1 MKQREIWKRIGI
13 GLLSATLLL
22 GNVQCVWA
30 SENPESLNTSAY
42 SEYNISLSTSRT
54 KGTRDELGLLGSGLT
69 ISWTPVGEL
78 TDHAEL
84 RASIDKYL
92 GVTGEGKNKQG
103 SLYTNIKGKNDYN
116 NVFSV
121 AMNNSAVKKAL
132 NTNKNF
138 IANAACNSYTDL
150 DIDDEEKCVNMA
162 LNAYFNLLPDGTEAN
177 ADASLTRAQFM
188 AMVMRAD
195 TPVTDIQTD
204 TAFEKSV
211 GQSEYNKYAQSVNK
225 NSYLTLNNQL
235 YNSSMTRAEAV
246 YTIVSRYYADSLKNA
261 SSSASCYTDA
271 KDGGAVA
278 KSDRAS
284 ALNNS
289 ISNPDSGMD
298 RELYKGL
305 CVAKEKNLLTSARS
319 RWDEAIT
326 KNEAIALLRSVY
338 THKLV
343 ECNAKGTLLTSSS
356 TSTNKTTTVKKA
368 TATKKQT
375 VKIKKYKKSKKL
387 YVKKATKAYKVTSTG
402 KLKAAKSL
410 KKSVKVTVVGTS
422 TVKKIKYYAIKSGK
436 STMLVKQSLLS
447 KTKPKTAKPSSKP
460 STNSSSNS
468 SGGSSNSSTS
478 KHPIPQNNTPS
489 GYKGPTN
496 WYGKVDKYGNSP
508 ERDIKTVKVVDGKV
522 EYRDID
528 GKIKYGKCKYIWGG
542 YSYWYTMKDGRGFWM
557 PIENTDLVAGYW
569 DESDINGMWNEQN
582 MDIKG

>member
-54 KGTRDELGLLGSGLT
+54 KGTGDELGLLGSGLT

-92 GVTGEGKNKQG
+92 GVTGEGKSKQG

-121 AMNNSAVKKAL
+121 AMNNSAVEKAL

-195 TPVTDIQTD
+195 TPVTEIQTD

-211 GQSEYNKYAQSVNK
+211 GQSEYNRYAQSVNK
-225 NSYLTLNNQL
+225 DSYLTLNNQL

-298 RELYKGL
+298 RELYKSL

-356 TSTNKTTTVKKA
+356 TSTNKTTAVKKA

-402 KLKAAKSL
+402 KLKVAKSL
-410 KKSVKVTVVGTS
+410 KKSAKVTVVGTS

-447 KTKPKTAKPSSKP
+447 KTKPKSAKPSSKP
-460 STNSSSNS
+460 KYNYEYND
-468 SGGSSNSSTS
+468 
-478 KHPIPQNNTPS
+478 
-489 GYKGPTN
+489 KGQ
-496 WYGKVDKYGNSP
+496 
-508 ERDIKTVKVVDGKV
+508 KVVTQDNGV
-522 EYRDID
+522 PSNAANY
-528 GKIKYGKCKYIWGG
+528 
-542 YSYWYTMKDGRGFWM
+542 
-557 PIENTDLVAGYW
+557 AW
-569 DESDINGMWNEQN
+569 DEFIRCKMPGV
-582 MDIKG
+582 KPHHG

>member
-42 SEYNISLSTSRT
+42 SEYNISLSPSKT

-121 AMNNSAVKKAL
+121 AMNNSAVEKAL

-195 TPVTDIQTD
+195 TPVTEIQTD

-211 GQSEYNKYAQSVNK
+211 GQSEYNRYAQSVNK
-225 NSYLTLNNQL
+225 DSYLTLNNQL

-298 RELYKGL
+298 RELYKSL

-356 TSTNKTTTVKKA
+356 TSTNKTTTVKKT
-368 TATKKQT
+368 TAKKQT

-387 YVKKATKAYKVTSTG
+387 YVKKATKAYKVTSAG
-402 KLKAAKSL
+402 KLKVAKSL

-447 KTKPKTAKPSSKP
+447 KTKPKSAKPSSKP
-460 STNSSSNS
+460 AKPAKPKYNYVYND
-468 SGGSSNSSTS
+468 
-478 KHPIPQNNTPS
+478 
-489 GYKGPTN
+489 KGQ
-496 WYGKVDKYGNSP
+496 
-508 ERDIKTVKVVDGKV
+508 KVVTQDNGVPSNAANYAWDDFIRCKMPGVKPHHGDKCVGYVMDHGKKKNV
-522 EYRDID
+522 YYNKEDNQCYFI
-528 GKIKYGKCKYIWGG
+528 G
-542 YSYWYTMKDGRGFWM
+542 
-557 PIENTDLVAGYW
+557 A
-569 DESDINGMWNEQN
+569 NGMECDVMHKDAWAGMTDE
-582 MDIKG
+582 DWETPGFE

>member
-92 GVTGEGKNKQG
+92 GVTGEGKSKQG

-121 AMNNSAVKKAL
+121 AMNNSAVEKAL

-195 TPVTDIQTD
+195 TPVTEIQTD

-211 GQSEYNKYAQSVNK
+211 GQSEYNRYAQSVNK
-225 NSYLTLNNQL
+225 DSYLTLNNQL

-298 RELYKGL
+298 RELYKSL

-402 KLKAAKSL
+402 KLKVAKSL
-410 KKSVKVTVVGTS
+410 KKSAKVTVVGTS
-422 TVKKIKYYAIKSGK
+422 TVKKVKYYAIKSGK

-447 KTKPKTAKPSSKP
+447 KTKPKSSNPSSN
-460 STNSSSNS
+460 NSSNHSNKPTYTKHYDYNDRGQKVATQDNGEPSNS
-468 SGGSSNSSTS
+468 EWYAYDDFIRCNMPGVKPHHGD
-478 KHPIPQNNTPS
+478 KCI
-489 GYKGPTN
+489 GYKMVS
-496 WYGKVDKYGNSP
+496 GKKKNIYYNKEDNQCY
-508 ERDIKTVKVVDGKV
+508 
-522 EYRDID
+522 YID
-528 GKIKYGKCKYIWGG
+528 
-542 YSYWYTMKDGRGFWM
+542 
-557 PIENTDLVAGYW
+557 A
-569 DESDINGMWNEQN
+569 NGMECDVMHKNVWDGMSNGEWNGPGFE
-582 MDIKG
+582 

>member
-42 SEYNISLSTSRT
+42 SEYNISLSTSKT

-84 RASIDKYL
+84 RASIDKYF

-225 NSYLTLNNQL
+225 DSYLTLNNQL

-298 RELYKGL
+298 RELYKSL

-338 THKLV
+338 TNKLV

-402 KLKAAKSL
+402 KLKVAKSL
-410 KKSVKVTVVGTS
+410 KKSAKVTVVGTA
-422 TVKKIKYYAIKSGK
+422 TVKKVKYYAIKSGK
-436 STMLVKQSLLS
+436 STLLVKQSLLS
-447 KTKPKTAKPSSKP
+447 KTKPKATKPSSKP
-460 STNSSSNS
+460 STNSSNKPSKSKYNYTYNDKGQKVVTQDNGVPSNAANYAWDDFIRCKMP
-468 SGGSSNSSTS
+468 GVKPHHGD
-478 KHPIPQNNTPS
+478 KCI
-489 GYKGPTN
+489 GYKMVN
-496 WYGKVDKYGNSP
+496 GKKKNIYYNKSDNVCY
-508 ERDIKTVKVVDGKV
+508 
-522 EYRDID
+522 YID
-528 GKIKYGKCKYIWGG
+528 ANG
-542 YSYWYTMKDGRGFWM
+542 M
-557 PIENTDLVAGYW
+557 
-569 DESDINGMWNEQN
+569 ESDVMH
-582 MDIKG
+582 KGVWDHMTDEDWETPGFE

>member
-42 SEYNISLSTSRT
+42 SEYNISLSTSKT
-54 KGTRDELGLLGSGLT
+54 KGTGDELGLLGSGLT

-92 GVTGEGKNKQG
+92 GVTGEGKSKQG

-121 AMNNSAVKKAL
+121 AMNNSAVEKAL

-195 TPVTDIQTD
+195 TPVTEIQTD

-211 GQSEYNKYAQSVNK
+211 GQSEYNRYAQSVNK
-225 NSYLTLNNQL
+225 DSYLTLNNQL

-298 RELYKGL
+298 RELYKSL

-343 ECNAKGTLLTSSS
+343 ECNAKGALLTSSS

-402 KLKAAKSL
+402 KLKVAKSL
-410 KKSVKVTVVGTS
+410 KKSAKVTVVGTA
-422 TVKKIKYYAIKSGK
+422 TVKKVKYYAIKSGK
-436 STMLVKQSLLS
+436 STLLVKQSLLS
-447 KTKPKTAKPSSKP
+447 KTKPKATKPSSNKP
-460 STNSSSNS
+460 STKPSSNS
-468 SGGSSNSSTS
+468 SSTNKPLYSKHYEYNDKGQKVATQDNGKPSNSEWYAYDEFIRCNMPGV
-478 KHPIPQNNTPS
+478 KPHHGDKCI
-489 GYKGPTN
+489 GYKMVN
-496 WYGKVDKYGNSP
+496 GKKKNIYYNKSDNQCY
-508 ERDIKTVKVVDGKV
+508 
-522 EYRDID
+522 YID
-528 GKIKYGKCKYIWGG
+528 
-542 YSYWYTMKDGRGFWM
+542 
-557 PIENTDLVAGYW
+557 A
-569 DESDINGMWNEQN
+569 NGMECNVNHVHMWDGVDWDDGLGFE
-582 MDIKG
+582 

>member
-1 MKQREIWKRIGI
+1 MKQREIWKRIGT

-92 GVTGEGKNKQG
+92 GVTGEGKSKQG

-195 TPVTDIQTD
+195 TPVTEIKTD

-225 NSYLTLNNQL
+225 DSYLTLNNQL

-298 RELYKGL
+298 RELYKSL

-343 ECNAKGTLLTSSS
+343 ECNAKGALLTSSS

-402 KLKAAKSL
+402 KLKVAKSL
-410 KKSVKVTVVGTS
+410 KKSAKVTVVGTA
-422 TVKKIKYYAIKSGK
+422 TVKKVKYYAIKSGK
-436 STMLVKQSLLS
+436 STLLVKQSLLS
-447 KTKPKTAKPSSKP
+447 KTKPKTAKPSSNKP
-460 STNSSSNS
+460 STKPSSNS
-468 SGGSSNSSTS
+468 SKPSNTDSGNSTATFDPNGGWDEFVRCNMPGV
-478 KHPIPQNNTPS
+478 KPHNGDKCV
-489 GYKGPTN
+489 GYKMVN
-496 WYGKVDKYGNSP
+496 GKKKNIYYNKANNKCYYIDWEGEKCYVMHKDAFK
-508 ERDIKTVKVVDGKV
+508 
-522 EYRDID
+522 DID
-528 GKIKYGKCKYIWGG
+528 LDD
-542 YSYWYTMKDGRGFWM
+542 DGPDF
-557 PIENTDLVAGYW
+557 
-569 DESDINGMWNEQN
+569 
-582 MDIKG
+582 K

>member
-1 MKQREIWKRIGI
+1 MSGKFMNVKRIVI
-13 GLLSATLLL
+13 PVMTLVIIASQLCTVSAATRNEMASML
-22 GNVQCVWA
+22 GNGQQVEIEVA
-30 SENPESLNTSAY
+30 MPSEQSSL
-42 SEYNISLSTSRT
+42 
-54 KGTRDELGLLGSGLT
+54 KGQSIGNE
-69 ISWTPVGEL
+69 GEINWVPL
-78 TDHAEL
+78 AE
-84 RASIDKYL
+84 
-92 GVTGEGKNKQG
+92 VTGHDDIRNSIENHLSIKNKQG

-121 AMNNSAVKKAL
+121 AMNNSAVEKAL

-195 TPVTDIQTD
+195 TPVTEIQTD

-211 GQSEYNKYAQSVNK
+211 GQSEYNRYAQSVNK
-225 NSYLTLNNQL
+225 DSYLTLNNQL

-298 RELYKGL
+298 RELYKSL

-356 TSTNKTTTVKKA
+356 TNKTTTVKKA

-402 KLKAAKSL
+402 KLKVAKSL

-436 STMLVKQSLLS
+436 STMLVKQSSLS
-447 KTKPKTAKPSSKP
+447 KTKPKSAKPSSKP
-460 STNSSSNS
+460 STKPSNNNNKPSNPKHYVYNDKGKKVATQDNGQPSNS
-468 SGGSSNSSTS
+468 LTYAWDDFVRCKMPGVKPHHGD
-478 KHPIPQNNTPS
+478 KCV
-489 GYKGPTN
+489 GYKMVN
-496 WYGKVDKYGNSP
+496 GKKKYVYYNKADNHCYYIDWDGLKC
-508 ERDIKTVKVVDGKV
+508 DIMHKHVWDGV
-522 EYRDID
+522 SED
-528 GKIKYGKCKYIWGG
+528 GDDWIIF
-542 YSYWYTMKDGRGFWM
+542 D
-557 PIENTDLVAGYW
+557 
-569 DESDINGMWNEQN
+569 
-582 MDIKG
+582 

>member
-92 GVTGEGKNKQG
+92 GVTGEGKSKQG

-121 AMNNSAVKKAL
+121 AMNNSAVEKAL

-195 TPVTDIQTD
+195 TPVTEIQTD

-211 GQSEYNKYAQSVNK
+211 GQSEYNRYAQSVNK
-225 NSYLTLNNQL
+225 DSYLTLNNQL

-298 RELYKGL
+298 RELYKSL

-402 KLKAAKSL
+402 KLKVAKSL
-410 KKSVKVTVVGTS
+410 KKSAKVTVVGTS

-447 KTKPKTAKPSSKP
+447 KTKPKAAKPSSKP
-460 STNSSSNS
+460 STNSNHNS
-468 SGGSSNSSTS
+468 SGVSMTTNPKYFVYNDKGQKVATQDNGQPSNSLTYAWDDFIRC
-478 KHPIPQNNTPS
+478 KMPGVKPHHGDKCV
-489 GYKGPTN
+489 GYKMVN
-496 WYGKVDKYGNSP
+496 GKKKNIYYNKADNHCYYIDWDGLKC
-508 ERDIKTVKVVDGKV
+508 DIMHKHVWDGV
-522 EYRDID
+522 SED
-528 GKIKYGKCKYIWGG
+528 GDDWIIFK
-542 YSYWYTMKDGRGFWM
+542 
-557 PIENTDLVAGYW
+557 
-569 DESDINGMWNEQN
+569 
-582 MDIKG
+582 

>member
-92 GVTGEGKNKQG
+92 GVTGEGKSKQG

-121 AMNNSAVKKAL
+121 AMNNSAVEKAL

-195 TPVTDIQTD
+195 TPVTEIQTD

-211 GQSEYNKYAQSVNK
+211 GQSEYNRYAQSVNK
-225 NSYLTLNNQL
+225 DSYLTLNNQL

-298 RELYKGL
+298 RELYKSL

-402 KLKAAKSL
+402 KLKVAKSL

-422 TVKKIKYYAIKSGK
+422 TVKKVKYYAIKSGK

-447 KTKPKTAKPSSKP
+447 KTKPHSKPAKP
-460 STNSSSNS
+460 STNRGNNS
-468 SGGSSNSSTS
+468 SGVSKTTNPKYYVYNDKGKKVATQDNGVPSNAVNYAYDDFIRC
-478 KHPIPQNNTPS
+478 KMPGVKPHHGDKCI
-489 GYKGPTN
+489 GYKMVS
-496 WYGKVDKYGNSP
+496 GKKKNIYYNKANNKCYFIDWDGLDCDVYHKNMWDGIFD
-508 ERDIKTVKVVDGKV
+508 RDG
-522 EYRDID
+522 EEP
-528 GKIKYGKCKYIWGG
+528 
-542 YSYWYTMKDGRGFWM
+542 GF
-557 PIENTDLVAGYW
+557 E
-569 DESDINGMWNEQN
+569 
-582 MDIKG
+582 

>member
-42 SEYNISLSTSRT
+42 SEYNISLSTSKT

-84 RASIDKYL
+84 RASIDKYF
-92 GVTGEGKNKQG
+92 GVTGEGKSKQG

-195 TPVTDIQTD
+195 TPVTEIKTD

-225 NSYLTLNNQL
+225 DSYLTLNNQL

-246 YTIVSRYYADSLKNA
+246 YTIVSRYYTDSLKNA

-298 RELYKGL
+298 RELYKSL

-343 ECNAKGTLLTSSS
+343 ECNAKGALLTSSS

-402 KLKAAKSL
+402 KLKVAKSL
-410 KKSVKVTVVGTS
+410 KKSAKVTVVGTA
-422 TVKKIKYYAIKSGK
+422 TVKKVKYYAIKSGK
-436 STMLVKQSLLS
+436 STLLVKQSLLS
-447 KTKPKTAKPSSKP
+447 KTKPKATKPSSNKP
-460 STNSSSNS
+460 STKPSSNS
-468 SGGSSNSSTS
+468 SSTNKPLYSKHYEYNDKGQKVATQDNGKPSNSEWYAYDEFIRCNMPGV
-478 KHPIPQNNTPS
+478 KPHHGDKCI
-489 GYKGPTN
+489 GYKMVN
-496 WYGKVDKYGNSP
+496 GKKKNIYYNKSDNQCY
-508 ERDIKTVKVVDGKV
+508 
-522 EYRDID
+522 YID
-528 GKIKYGKCKYIWGG
+528 
-542 YSYWYTMKDGRGFWM
+542 
-557 PIENTDLVAGYW
+557 A
-569 DESDINGMWNEQN
+569 NGMECNVNHVHMWDGVDWDDGLGFE
-582 MDIKG
+582 

>member
-1 MKQREIWKRIGI
+1 MKQREIWKRIGT

-42 SEYNISLSTSRT
+42 SEYNISLSTSKT

-92 GVTGEGKNKQG
+92 GVTGEGKSKQG

-195 TPVTDIQTD
+195 TPVTEIQTD

-298 RELYKGL
+298 RELYKSL

-343 ECNAKGTLLTSSS
+343 ECNAKGALLTSSS

-402 KLKAAKSL
+402 KLKVAKSL
-410 KKSVKVTVVGTS
+410 KKSAKVTVVGTA
-422 TVKKIKYYAIKSGK
+422 TVKKVKYYAIKSGK
-436 STMLVKQSLLS
+436 STLLVKQSLLS
-447 KTKPKTAKPSSKP
+447 KTKPKATKPSSNKP
-460 STNSSSNS
+460 STKPSSNS
-468 SGGSSNSSTS
+468 SSTNKPLYSKHYEYNDKGQKVATQDNGKPSNSEWYAYDEFIRCNMPGV
-478 KHPIPQNNTPS
+478 KPHHGDKCI
-489 GYKGPTN
+489 GYKMVN
-496 WYGKVDKYGNSP
+496 GKKKNIYYNKSDNQCY
-508 ERDIKTVKVVDGKV
+508 
-522 EYRDID
+522 YID
-528 GKIKYGKCKYIWGG
+528 
-542 YSYWYTMKDGRGFWM
+542 
-557 PIENTDLVAGYW
+557 A
-569 DESDINGMWNEQN
+569 NGMECDVNQ
-582 MDIKG
+582 

>member
-42 SEYNISLSTSRT
+42 SEYNISLSTSKT
-54 KGTRDELGLLGSGLT
+54 KGTGDELGLLGSGLT

-92 GVTGEGKNKQG
+92 GVTGEGKSKQG

-121 AMNNSAVKKAL
+121 AMNNSAVEKAL

-195 TPVTDIQTD
+195 TPVTEIQTD

-211 GQSEYNKYAQSVNK
+211 GQSEYNRYAQSVNK
-225 NSYLTLNNQL
+225 DSYLTLNNQL

-298 RELYKGL
+298 RELYKSL

-356 TSTNKTTTVKKA
+356 TNKTTTVKKA

-402 KLKAAKSL
+402 KLKVAKSL
-410 KKSVKVTVVGTS
+410 KKSAKVTVVGTS

-447 KTKPKTAKPSSKP
+447 KTKPHSSKPSSKP
-460 STNSSSNS
+460 STNSNCSSNH
-468 SGGSSNSSTS
+468 SGVSMTTNPKYFVYNDKGKKVATQDNGVPSNVINYAWDDFIRCNMPGVKPHHGDKCIGYVMDHGKKKNVYYNKEDNDCYFLGS
-478 KHPIPQNNTPS
+478 
-489 GYKGPTN
+489 
-496 WYGKVDKYGNSP
+496 
-508 ERDIKTVKVVDGKV
+508 
-522 EYRDID
+522 
-528 GKIKYGKCKYIWGG
+528 
-542 YSYWYTMKDGRGFWM
+542 
-557 PIENTDLVAGYW
+557 
-569 DESDINGMWNEQN
+569 NGMECGVTHKN
-582 MDIKG
+582 MWDGICDRDDDGPGFE

>member
-42 SEYNISLSTSRT
+42 SEYNISLSTSKT
-54 KGTRDELGLLGSGLT
+54 KGTGDELGLLGLGLT

-92 GVTGEGKNKQG
+92 GVTGEGKSKQG

-121 AMNNSAVKKAL
+121 AMNNSAVEKAL

-195 TPVTDIQTD
+195 TPVTEIQTD

-211 GQSEYNKYAQSVNK
+211 GQSEYNRYAQSVNK
-225 NSYLTLNNQL
+225 DSYLTLNKQL

-246 YTIVSRYYADSLKNA
+246 YTIVSRYYTDSLKNA

-298 RELYKGL
+298 RELYKSL

-343 ECNAKGTLLTSSS
+343 ECNVKGTLLTSS
-356 TSTNKTTTVKKA
+356 STNKTTTVKKA

-375 VKIKKYKKSKKL
+375 VKIKKYKKSKNL

-402 KLKAAKSL
+402 KLKVAKSL
-410 KKSVKVTVVGTS
+410 KKSAKVTVVGTS
-422 TVKKIKYYAIKSGK
+422 TVKKVKYYAIKSGK

-447 KTKPKTAKPSSKP
+447 KTKPHSSKPSSKP
-460 STNSSSNS
+460 STNSSNNS
-468 SGGSSNSSTS
+468 SGVSKTTNPKYYVYNDKGKKVATQDNGVPSNAPNYAYDDFIRCNMPGV
-478 KHPIPQNNTPS
+478 KPHHGDKCI
-489 GYKGPTN
+489 GYKMVNGKKKNIYYNKANNKCYFIDWDGLKCDVDHKNMWDGIFDRDDDGP
-496 WYGKVDKYGNSP
+496 
-508 ERDIKTVKVVDGKV
+508 
-522 EYRDID
+522 
-528 GKIKYGKCKYIWGG
+528 
-542 YSYWYTMKDGRGFWM
+542 GF
-557 PIENTDLVAGYW
+557 E
-569 DESDINGMWNEQN
+569 
-582 MDIKG
+582 

>member
-92 GVTGEGKNKQG
+92 GVTGEGKSKQG

-121 AMNNSAVKKAL
+121 AMNNSAVEKAL

-150 DIDDEEKCVNMA
+150 DIDDEEKCANMA

-195 TPVTDIQTD
+195 TPVTEIQTD

-225 NSYLTLNNQL
+225 DSYLTLNNQL

-298 RELYKGL
+298 RELYKSL

-343 ECNAKGTLLTSSS
+343 ECNAKGALLTSSS

-402 KLKAAKSL
+402 KLKVAKSL
-410 KKSVKVTVVGTS
+410 KKSAKVTVVGTS
-422 TVKKIKYYAIKSGK
+422 TVKKIKYYVIKSGK

-447 KTKPKTAKPSSKP
+447 KTKPKAAKPSSKP
-460 STNSSSNS
+460 STNSSNS
-468 SGGSSNSSTS
+468 TAS
-478 KHPIPQNNTPS
+478 HPQNNTPS
-489 GYKGPTN
+489 GYTKP
-496 WYGKVDKYGNSP
+496 KNSNT
-508 ERDIKTVKVVDGKV
+508 DISISKVKVVNGKV

-528 GKIKYGKCKYIWGG
+528 GTIKYAKYKVIDGVYCYW
-542 YSYWYTMKDGRGFWM
+542 YSYRGDGVWI
-557 PIENTDLVAGYW
+557 PIDTADLSECGIDYVDSMYEDAHGTVY
-569 DESDINGMWNEQN
+569 
-582 MDIKG
+582 

>member
-13 GLLSATLLL
+13 GILSATLLL
-22 GNVQCVWA
+22 GNAQCVWA

-42 SEYNISLSTSRT
+42 LEYNISLSPSKT
-54 KGTRDELGLLGSGLT
+54 KGTGDELGLLGSGLT

-84 RASIDKYL
+84 RASIDKYF
-92 GVTGEGKNKQG
+92 GVTGEEKSKQG

-225 NSYLTLNNQL
+225 DSYLTLNNQL

-298 RELYKGL
+298 RELYKSL

-368 TATKKQT
+368 TATKKKYIT
-375 VKIKKYKKSKKL
+375 VKKYKKSKKL
-387 YVKKATKAYKVTSTG
+387 YVKVSSAKAYKNPDTTKGKLVVAKKYKKATKLTVTGTTKYKG
-402 KLKAAKSL
+402 KSYY
-410 KKSVKVTVVGTS
+410 VV
-422 TVKKIKYYAIKSGK
+422 KSGK
-436 STMLVKQSLLS
+436 NVYLVQQSLLS
-447 KTKPKTAKPSSKP
+447 KTKPKTAKPSSNKP
-460 STNSSSNS
+460 STKPSSNS
-468 SGGSSNSSTS
+468 SSTNKPLYSKHYEYNDKGQKVATQDNGKPSNSEWYAYDEFIRCSMPGV
-478 KHPIPQNNTPS
+478 KPRNGDKCI
-489 GYKGPTN
+489 GYKMVN
-496 WYGKVDKYGNSP
+496 GKKKNIYYNKSDNQCY
-508 ERDIKTVKVVDGKV
+508 
-522 EYRDID
+522 YID
-528 GKIKYGKCKYIWGG
+528 
-542 YSYWYTMKDGRGFWM
+542 
-557 PIENTDLVAGYW
+557 A
-569 DESDINGMWNEQN
+569 NGMECDVNHKN
-582 MDIKG
+582 MWDGMNWDGPGFE

>member
-1 MKQREIWKRIGI
+1 MYKRQVMTLVII
-13 GLLSATLLL
+13 ASQLCTVSAATRNEMVSML
-22 GNVQCVWA
+22 GNGQQVEIEVA
-30 SENPESLNTSAY
+30 MPSEQPSL
-42 SEYNISLSTSRT
+42 
-54 KGTRDELGLLGSGLT
+54 KGQSIGNE
-69 ISWTPVGEL
+69 GEMNWVPL
-78 TDHAEL
+78 AE
-84 RASIDKYL
+84 
-92 GVTGEGKNKQG
+92 VTGHDDIRNSIENHLSIKSKQG

-121 AMNNSAVKKAL
+121 AMNNSAVEKAL

-195 TPVTDIQTD
+195 TPVTEIQTD

-211 GQSEYNKYAQSVNK
+211 GQSEYNRYAQSVNK
-225 NSYLTLNNQL
+225 DSYLTLNNQL

-298 RELYKGL
+298 RELYKSL

-402 KLKAAKSL
+402 KLKVAKSL
-410 KKSVKVTVVGTS
+410 KKSAKVTVVGTS

-447 KTKPKTAKPSSKP
+447 KTKPHSKPAKPSSKP
-460 STNSSSNS
+460 S
-468 SGGSSNSSTS
+468 S
-478 KHPIPQNNTPS
+478 KPKYNYVYND
-489 GYKGPTN
+489 KGQ
-496 WYGKVDKYGNSP
+496 
-508 ERDIKTVKVVDGKV
+508 KVVTQDNGVPSNAANYAWDDFIRCKMPGVKPHHGDKCVGYVMDHGKKKNV
-522 EYRDID
+522 YYNKE
-528 GKIKYGKCKYIWGG
+528 
-542 YSYWYTMKDGRGFWM
+542 
-557 PIENTDLVAGYW
+557 ENQCYFIGA
-569 DESDINGMWNEQN
+569 NGMECEVMHKDAWDHMTDE
-582 MDIKG
+582 DWETPGFE